1 MGAGAERLDGIY
13 ENTFIHEVMAQSMGL
28 SAVGESSGTS

>member
-1 MGAGAERLDGIY
+1 MGPGAERLDGIY
-13 ENTFIHEVMAQSMGL
+13 ENTFIHEVMGL